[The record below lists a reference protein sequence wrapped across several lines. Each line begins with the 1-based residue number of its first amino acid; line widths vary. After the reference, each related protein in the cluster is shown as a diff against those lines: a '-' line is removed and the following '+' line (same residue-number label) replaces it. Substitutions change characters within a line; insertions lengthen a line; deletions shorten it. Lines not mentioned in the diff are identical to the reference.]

1 MQNIFQVKLIQ
12 HNLLPGV
19 GHNGADEGGEE
30 PGVVGVLRIVVVHV
44 EVVLQL
50 ECQGVVVGAD
60 DLEDLL
66 FRGS

>member
-1 MQNIFQVKLIQ
+1 MQNIFQVELIQ

-30 PGVVGVLRIVVVHV
+30 AGVVWVLRIVVVHV

-50 ECQGVVVGAD
+50 ECKGVVVGAD

-66 FRGS
+66 FGGS

>member
-19 GHNGADEGGEE
+19 GHNGTDKGGEE
-30 PGVVGVLRIVVVHV
+30 AGVVGVLRIVVVHV

-66 FRGS
+66 FGGS

>member
-19 GHNGADEGGEE
+19 GHNGAHKGGEE
-30 PGVVGVLRIVVVHV
+30 PGVVGVLRIVVVHI

-60 DLEDLL
+60 DLEDLF